1 ANVSANIQGL
11 RVAKNGSPS
20 PKPVTAQVTIAQ
32 NLQALTGQLQH
43 AVINIGRAV
52 INAAGTY
59 QTSGPTTA
67 LNLKV
72 STQAASIDEL
82 EAFLPSVGVHLP
94 SGSRLQGG
102 TLTTNLNVT
111 GSTAAPIISG
121 PIRIDNTTLAG

>member
-1 ANVSANIQGL
+1 MLFRS
-11 RVAKNGSPS
+11 
-20 PKPVTAQVTIAQ
+20 
-32 NLQALTGQLQH
+32 
-43 AVINIGRAV
+43 
-52 INAAGTY
+52 AGTY

-72 STQAASIDEL
+72 YTQAASIDEL

-111 GSTAAPIISG
+111 GSAAAPIISG
-121 PIRIDNTTLAG
+121 PIRIDNTNLAGFDLGSKLGPLSALT